1 MIDKGF
7 IATGHFRDINSQDKH
22 WRERRSTA
30 DMDSPGSSHTSST
43 IPVQR
48 HSGQEHPHSYHA
60 LDPRKDDAVFLPSR
74 CLFCRFDAGDIT
86 FNIEHMRKLHGL
98 FIPNME
104 SLIVGVEDLLGYLHV
119 IVFDLKECIFCH
131 TARRT
136 AYAAQQHMMGKGHCR
151 IDLESD
157 RAEMLD
163 FYQEREDPRSGQWE
177 ERTFA
182 KV

>member
-1 MIDKGF
+1 MG
-7 IATGHFRDINSQDKH
+7 
-22 WRERRSTA
+22 
-30 DMDSPGSSHTSST
+30 SPASSHISPTISVQHHSS
-43 IPVQR
+43 
-48 HSGQEHPHSYHA
+48 QEPTPTYHG
-60 LDPRKDDAVFLPSR
+60 LDSRNDNAVFLPSR
-74 CLFCRFDAGDIT
+74 CLFCRSDAGDIT
-86 FNIEHMRKLHGL
+86 VNLEHMRKLHGL

-104 SLIVGVEDLLGYLHV
+104 SLIVGIEDVLGYLHV
-119 IVFDLKECIFCH
+119 IVFDLKECILCH

-136 AYAAQQHMMGKGHCR
+136 AYAVQQHMMDKGHCR

-163 FYQEREDPRSGQWE
+163 FYHQRDEPGSSQWE